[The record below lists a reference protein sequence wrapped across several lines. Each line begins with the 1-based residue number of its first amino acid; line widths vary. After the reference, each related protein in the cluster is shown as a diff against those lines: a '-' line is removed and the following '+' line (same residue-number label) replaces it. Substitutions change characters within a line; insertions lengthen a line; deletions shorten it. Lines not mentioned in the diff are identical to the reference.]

1 MKKNKS
7 RKHLSKILGVAVG
20 LVILSSGN
28 AKALDLGGSM
38 FNQLYQQLNN
48 SINAQLQSAQS
59 YFNTYAQNQVKSWGQ
74 QANQIIADA
83 VSNSTG
89 ALGLPDVFQVKNT
102 AKTVN
107 NPASTINISNQVIIG
122 AISDITNAS
131 SSSILSQ
138 TGQQKTKEESDRVAG
153 LVQDSNSVVD
163 SVNSLNNAAQA
174 ADSTQDVVKQLAAQN
189 ADLSKQ
195 QAQLASVSG
204 SINSNLQTLNKQQ
217 AVANV
222 NLDQINKS
230 AAGQVQQKNLETLS
244 VGRDNYTRASRAR
257 LF

>member
-1 MKKNKS
+1 MKKS
-7 RKHLSKILGVAVG
+7 RKQLRKILGVAVV
-20 LVILSSGN
+20 LVVLSSRN

-38 FNQLYQQLNN
+38 FNQLYQQLSN

-59 YFNTYAQNQVKSWGQ
+59 YFNIYAQNQVKSWGK
-74 QANQIIADA
+74 QANQTIADA

-102 AKTVN
+102 AKSVN
-107 NPASTINISNQVIIG
+107 NPASTINISDQAVIS

-138 TGQQKTKEESDRVAG
+138 EGQQKTKEESDRVAG

-163 SVNSLNNAAQA
+163 SVNSSNNAAQA

-195 QAQLASVSG
+195 KAQLASVSG

-217 AVANV
+217 ALTNV
-222 NLDQINKS
+222 NLDQINKTT
-230 AAGQVQQKNLETLS
+230 AGQTQQKNLETLS